1 MSLTLILLLGLIVLI
16 AQCLEGI
23 TGFGSTVLA
32 VPFLAMILGLDEAV
46 MVSATHTLL
55 LTVYI
60 VVVSWKQIVWKE
72 FGFIA
77 LYVFLGVPAGF
88 LLFQYLDETYL
99 KMILSLFMIGVGING
114 LRATWGNRHWGESST
129 EPVKSCRSES
139 RRSPVMRFVLFLGGV
154 FHGAFASGGPFVV
167 IYASKALKEKALFRV
182 SVCLLWMCLNAVL
195 LTAWLTLGK
204 WTQTTGHALLM
215 TLPFL
220 LLGIFIGDF
229 LHHRVNEYAFRLIVY
244 ALLLC
249 TGFVVMYGVAGRLFF
264 FRFVTIHNMFQ

>member
-1 MSLTLILLLGLIVLI
+1 MTLTLILLLGLIVLV
-16 AQCLEGI
+16 AQGLEGI

-55 LTVYI
+55 LTLYI
-60 VVVSWKQIVWKE
+60 VAVSWKKIVWKE
-72 FGFIA
+72 FGFIS

-88 LLFQYLDETYL
+88 LLFQYLDETYM
-99 KMILSLFMIGVGING
+99 KMVLSLFMIGVGFNG
-114 LRATWGNRHWGESST
+114 LRVTRRNRGLVESSA
-129 EPVKSCRSES
+129 EPVKSCQSEYQRSHL
-139 RRSPVMRFVLFLGGV
+139 MRFVLFLGGV
-154 FHGAFASGGPFVV
+154 IHGAFASGGPFVV

-195 LTAWLTLGK
+195 LTAWISLGK
-204 WTQTTGHALLM
+204 WTEKTGQALLV

-229 LHHRVNEYAFRLIVY
+229 LHHRVNESAFRLIVY
-244 ALLLC
+244 ALLLG
-249 TGFVVMYGVAGRLFF
+249 TGCVVMYGVVDRL
-264 FRFVTIHNMFQ
+264 T